1 MADSLLQKASREN
14 NVTFIAGKLP
24 SLTMP
29 VLRETGD
36 ILRDKLQSAIVVLG
50 TIYDDKP
57 MFVAMVTPDLVSR
70 GFNAGSI
77 IREVAKIAGGSGGG
91 RADMAQAGG
100 RDVSKID
107 DALELVGKIIA
118 RG

>member
-1 MADSLLQKASREN
+1 M
-14 NVTFIAGKLP
+14 LP

-77 IREVAKIAGGSGGG
+77 IREVAKVAGGSGGG
-91 RADMAQAGG
+91 RATMAQAGG
-100 RDVSKID
+100 RDASRVD
-107 DALELVGKIIA
+107 EALSVVAALI
-118 RG
+118 